1 MLPQSLAKQKSK
13 RNGMVAS
20 INQTLT
26 AITLPAKIPNWPT
39 PLQCAITMATPPPQ
53 IGQAPMKSAFTASSK
68 IALLAGLALLSMP
81 VYAALKTGTR
91 AKDFTTRAVLAGE
104 EYSYNLNRALAKGPV
119 VLYFYPKA
127 FTSGCTVEAHE
138 FSEAADEFAGYGAS
152 IIGMSADTVATL
164 KKFSVEACRNKF
176 TVGVA
181 SKAVIKTYD
190 VSLPVM
196 GGSDRTTYVIAPNGT
211 VIFAYSK
218 LSVKGHVYGAL
229 QAVKAWRAANPVKK

>member
-1 MLPQSLAKQKSK
+1 MNSALISPSK
-13 RNGMVAS
+13 F
-20 INQTLT
+20 
-26 AITLPAKIPNWPT
+26 
-39 PLQCAITMATPPPQ
+39 
-53 IGQAPMKSAFTASSK
+53 AFV
-68 IALLAGLALLSMP
+68 AGLALLAMP

-91 AKDFTTRAVLAGE
+91 ATDFTTTAVLAGD
-104 EYSYNLNRALAKGPV
+104 EYNYNLNRALAKGPV

-138 FSEAADEFAGYGAS
+138 FSEAADEFATYGAS

-176 TVGVA
+176 TVGIA
-181 SKAVIKTYD
+181 TKAVIKSYK
-190 VSLPVM
+190 VSMPVV
-196 GGSDRTTYVIAPNGT
+196 GGSDRTTYVIAPNGN